1 MSDLLEFNYQLR
13 AFDGLEKSYRNMY
26 DKIIPPRCHL
36 TPMEMESGDDGDR
49 SVEWWECKHCGHT
62 KEF

>member
-1 MSDLLEFNYQLR
+1 MSELTREEFEAFEGLDQL
-13 AFDGLEKSYRNMY
+13 YRDME
-26 DKIIPPRCHL
+26 DSMTPPMCHF
-36 TPMEMESGDDGDR
+36 TFMEMEYGDDGDR